1 MEGGK
6 TDTIFVM
13 RIKKKK
19 WRREMDRLNL
29 YYFIDTITLLS
40 DGVDFC
46 CNPHDLFITKQHL
59 NNLKKWYMLNKNK
72 ITVEK
77 INSAYRYIYF
87 PPFLND
93 LKDIDEYYEKIDS
106 FKIK

>member
-59 NNLKKWYMLNKNK
+59 NNLKKVTIQRLGMAGFQASNK
-72 ITVEK
+72 
-77 INSAYRYIYF
+77 A
-87 PPFLND
+87 
-93 LKDIDEYYEKIDS
+93 
-106 FKIK
+106 

>member
-1 MEGGK
+1 
-6 TDTIFVM
+6 
-13 RIKKKK
+13 
-19 WRREMDRLNL
+19 MDRLNL

-40 DGVDFC
+40 KGMDFC

-59 NNLKKWYMLNKNK
+59 NNLKKWYMSNKNK

-87 PPFLND
+87 PPLFND
-93 LKDIDEYYEKIDS
+93 LKDMDEYYLEKIDS
-106 FKIK
+106 FKIE